1 MEVRIIYK
9 RRDEMKVLKR
19 IISLL
24 LIFALAL
31 SFFPVE
37 ALAKDRDYYQSETW
51 FSDLDEDHWAY
62 ESVMMMVEHGIIAG
76 YSDGRFKPSKE
87 VSRAEFAKMMV
98 LALDL
103 PLIETH
109 DPSFEDI
116 SPKDWEYPYVETAKY
131 YLTGFRTNNGDYF
144 KPDTSA
150 VREDM
155 AVALVKAL
163 DIDPEETDLDI
174 LDDYKDEDYISSN
187 LRHYVA
193 TIIDEGIMVGN
204 EDKYFSPQGSLTRA
218 QAAALLSRLIDED
231 KVTYDD
237 EKVTYD
243 EEDIELST
251 ERDAPYLEYVVTDEG
266 VVLEWDEVNSRGF
279 KYYKVVVSK
288 YNETPEYPDDG
299 YLVCLENVRTNRYVV
314 KPYAK
319 YNNSDFGDKI
329 QPGESYYISITA
341 VYKDETITGNTVYVE
356 VPDYES

>member
-1 MEVRIIYK
+1 
-9 RRDEMKVLKR
+9 MKGLKK

-24 LIFALAL
+24 LVVALTL

-37 ALAKDRDYYQSETW
+37 TLAKDKDYYRTEKW

-62 ESVMMMVEHGIIAG
+62 DYVIQMVERDIIAG

-98 LALDL
+98 LTLDL
-103 PLIETH
+103 PLIKP
-109 DPSFEDI
+109 DNPSFEDI
-116 SPKDWEYPYVETAKY
+116 SYKDWEYPYVETAKY

-144 KPDTSA
+144 KPDIYA

-163 DIDPEETDLDI
+163 DINPEETDLDI
-174 LDDYKDEDYISSN
+174 LDEYKDEDYISSN

-193 TIIDEGIMVGN
+193 TIIDEGIMVGDD
-204 EDKYFSPQGSLTRA
+204 DKYFSPQGSLTRA
-218 QAAALLSRLIDED
+218 EAAVLLSRLIDED

-243 EEDIELST
+243 EEDLELST
-251 ERDAPYLEYVVTDEG
+251 EREAPYLEYAVTDDG
-266 VVLEWDEVNSRGF
+266 VVLEWDEVSSRGF

-288 YNETPEYPDDG
+288 YNKTPEYPDDG
-299 YLVCLENVRTNRYVV
+299 YLVCLENVRNNRYVV

-319 YNNSDFGDKI
+319 YNDSDFGDKI
-329 QPGESYYISITA
+329 QPGDSYYISITA
-341 VYKDETITGNTVYVE
+341 VYKDETITGNTIYVE
-356 VPDYES
+356 VPDEEYEDD